1 MIASA
6 ATLFLDTPRSSLFG
20 RPQKECGSDLGVGNL
35 LVKKS

>member
-20 RPQKECGSDLGVGNL
+20 RPQKEAGPTWALAIFW
-35 LVKKS
+35 